1 MELIKQ
7 ISELTSKDSFMVCVS
22 VKRGDDIETQ
32 CMTKNF
38 SYADIPLATQDINK
52 NIQKIAVEVAPSVPS
67 ALQSSDV
74 ITPVRQEVV
83 VYAEGEEK

>member
-7 ISELTSKDSFMVCVS
+7 ISELTSKDSFMVCIS
-22 VKRGDDIETQ
+22 VQKGENIETQ

-38 SYADIPLATQDINK
+38 SYANIPIATEDINK
-52 NIQKIAVEVAPSVPS
+52 NLQKIAAEATPATPS

-83 VYAEGEEK
+83 VYAEGEEE